1 MGLFSFLESK
11 IDNINGIEFPKFKG
25 GKKVSSWQRNNQKYK
40 RKDYLYKDY
49 DEMQIQSFI
58 SEIGTY
64 GFHKKNDVRY
74 EKDSNTYIIIEKQT
88 QWFFTKREV
97 LHIAFH
103 VKKMNY

>member
-64 GFHKKNDVRY
+64 GFHKKF
-74 EKDSNTYIIIEKQT
+74 KDGLIIHLFYMECYMKH
-88 QWFFTKREV
+88 FFFCKYS
-97 LHIAFH
+97 LHLFFNNNICI
-103 VKKMNY
+103 